1 MPITLV
7 EGLNPL
13 NVNLIPV
20 YVPPPPTATLQG
32 TVTDADTG
40 YTVADVLV
48 QVVGTVFSAY
58 TNSIGNYSIADIPV
72 GTYTIRFSKE
82 GYDPLTI

>member
-13 NVNLIPV
+13 DASLIPV
-20 YVPPPPTATLQG
+20 YVPPPTATLQG

-40 YTVADVLV
+40 YGIAGVLV
-48 QVVGTVFSAY
+48 EVVGTAFSAY
-58 TNSIGNYSIADIPV
+58 TSSSGNYSITDIPV
-72 GTYTIRFSKE
+72 GTYNIRFSKE

>member
-13 NVNLIPV
+13 DASLIPV
-20 YVPPPPTATLQG
+20 YVPPLTATLQG

-40 YTVADVLV
+40 YAIAGVLV
-48 QVVGTVFSAY
+48 EVVGTAFSAY
-58 TNSIGNYSIADIPV
+58 TNSSGDYSIADIPV

-82 GYDPLTI
+82 GYEVLEI

>member
-1 MPITLV
+1 MPKTLV

-13 NVNLIPV
+13 DANLIPV

-40 YTVADVLV
+40 YGVAGVLV
-48 QVVGTVFSAY
+48 EVVGTAFSAY
-58 TNSIGNYSIADIPV
+58 TDYSGSYSIAGIPV

>member
-13 NVNLIPV
+13 DVNLTPV
-20 YVPPPPTATLQG
+20 YVPPPTAMLQG
-32 TVTDADTG
+32 TVIDADTG
-40 YTVADVLV
+40 NAVADVLV
-48 QVVGTVFSAY
+48 EVVGTAFSAY
-58 TNSIGNYSIADIPV
+58 TNSSGTYSIADIPV

-82 GYDPLTI
+82 GYEVLEI